1 MDNLIGGE
9 KRKSAD
15 KKVVDIINPVNN
27 KKIDTVPYSTYKDI
41 NYIINMLDNSTE
53 KWREMT
59 IEERIV
65 GIIEFKELVEKNKN
79 DLANLLSTESG
90 QCIKETKMEIAKI
103 SNYVNNYIK
112 LSKDKYHVHKYDLVD
127 NVTIYEPLG
136 IVAVIIP
143 YNYAIDFFCQ
153 KVLSAILMG
162 NVVIVKPSIYNPL
175 TIHRL
180 CELLCETIIP
190 KKIVNCIS
198 GSNPLIIK
206 ELSNHPD
213 ISLVVKA
220 GPDTIEQDGYNMSV
234 IKNINIYGNNCLIA
248 TNDCD
253 LDLVSNKIIENR
265 LYNAGQSCMA
275 INRFFVDEEIKE
287 ELINVL
293 ISKISKIQVG
303 MPLKKSTDI
312 GCLYNIYESAK
323 LHKKIRHL
331 VLEGAHIVIG
341 GRIKNSFFEPT
352 IMDNISPK
360 MDIMHD
366 YILEGPI
373 IPLYTFKSIDEV
385 ISLVNE
391 SKITPYCSIFAN
403 DKNTFKKCIL
413 NIKSNNI
420 IINDVF
426 KEKLSQDI
434 NDYEYISEN
443 LGKELE
449 LMSKIKKVI
458 VQK

>member
-65 GIIEFKELVEKNKN
+65 GIIEFKELVEKNKD
-79 DLANLLSTESG
+79 DLANLLSSESG

-143 YNYAIDFFCQ
+143 YNYAIDFFWGYY
-153 KVLSAILMG
+153 I
-162 NVVIVKPSIYNPL
+162 
-175 TIHRL
+175 T
-180 CELLCETIIP
+180 TIP